1 MDVAMDVEVCQ
12 VSAFTSPVLD
22 PQERHLRPE
31 IWQQEIGGKKEVS
44 LERFPECLCVSVRC
58 DKHLHL
64 RDGRGF
70 PQSRA
75 HHACLFYFPSESHV
89 GCPTRLCV

>member
-1 MDVAMDVEVCQ
+1 MPGISIYVPC
-12 VSAFTSPVLD
+12 
-22 PQERHLRPE
+22 LRPPRETPEARNQATKE
-31 IWQQEIGGKKEVS
+31 IRGRKEVS
-44 LERFPECLCVSVRC
+44 LERVLECLCVSVRR
-58 DKHLHL
+58 DKHSHL

-75 HHACLFYFPSESHV
+75 HHACLFYFPSESR